1 MKIKHSKIILFAV
14 VLLLLFISTSCTND
28 TENTLNSSE
37 SIHSSTD
44 NPNTPE
50 TTTITTTTGTELRP
64 VDTTTEPPTEDP
76 YITADLN
83 NDGTDDKII
92 ITYDD
97 EQKKSATIK
106 VVSGIDHSELMSDTL
121 KLNDVKIGAYY
132 LQIGDGNNPD
142 RLVFWNY
149 SYLPDDEWV
158 FNYNVFSY
166 EGDGKIVYG
175 DRGSRKFDVSVDGP
189 IQSGN
194 IVLRTMLERLN
205 KNIYER
211 YFGLYECYLL
221 MDNQGDTV
229 IISTPDN
236 MLVPAPLAFS
246 LKDFVI
252 DSSAE

>member
-1 MKIKHSKIILFAV
+1 MKKLLILIVMVFCVTCLFACNGTV
-14 VLLLLFISTSCTND
+14 ADTTSGGVNSETPGSTTS
-28 TENTLNSSE
+28 TE
-37 SIHSSTD
+37 
-44 NPNTPE
+44 PNRRP
-50 TTTITTTTGTELRP
+50 IDTTTTKL
-64 VDTTTEPPTEDP
+64 PTEEP
-76 YITADLN
+76 CITADLN
-83 NDGTDDKII
+83 NDGTADKIF

-97 EQKKSATIK
+97 EQKTSATIK
-106 VVSGIDHSELMSDTL
+106 VVSGMDHSELMSDTL
-121 KLNDVKIGAYY
+121 KLNDVKTGAYY
-132 LQIGDGNNPD
+132 LQIGAAGSLD

-236 MLVPAPLAFS
+236 MLVPAPLTFA

-252 DSSAE
+252 DSSAQ

>member
-1 MKIKHSKIILFAV
+1 MKIKHAKIILFAV
-14 VLLLLFISTSCTND
+14 VLLLLFISTACTND
-28 TENTLNSSE
+28 TDKTLNSSD
-37 SIHSSTD
+37 SVQSSTD
-44 NPNTPE
+44 NQNTPE
-50 TTTITTTTGTELRP
+50 TTTTTTTET
-64 VDTTTEPPTEDP
+64 TTTELPTEEP
-76 YITADLN
+76 HIKADLN
-83 NDGTDDKII
+83 NDGTDDKIF

-97 EQKKSATIK
+97 EQKTSATIK

-166 EGDGKIVYG
+166 KGDGKIVYG

-236 MLVPAPLAFS
+236 MLAPTPLTFA
-246 LKDFVI
+246 LKDFVRQ
-252 DSSAE
+252 

>member
-1 MKIKHSKIILFAV
+1 MKKILILIVMVFCVTCLFACNGTV
-14 VLLLLFISTSCTND
+14 ADTTSGGVNSETPGSTTS
-28 TENTLNSSE
+28 TE
-37 SIHSSTD
+37 
-44 NPNTPE
+44 PNRRPID
-50 TTTITTTTGTELRP
+50 ITTTKL
-64 VDTTTEPPTEDP
+64 PTEEP
-76 YITADLN
+76 CITADLN
-83 NDGTDDKII
+83 NDGTADKIF

-97 EQKKSATIK
+97 EQKTSATIK
-106 VVSGIDHSELMSDTL
+106 VVSGMDHSELMSDTL
-121 KLNDVKIGAYY
+121 KLNDVKTGAYY
-132 LQIGDGNNPD
+132 LQIGAAGSLD

-194 IVLRTMLERLN
+194 IVLRTMLERVN

-221 MDNQGDTV
+221 VDNQGDTV

-236 MLVPAPLAFS
+236 MLVPTPLTFA

-252 DSSAE
+252 DSSAQ